1 MSPTQMLE
9 VFKSLLEQSTVRGSR
24 SSALKSVQWILGI
37 SVSGL
42 IGALQVGAPTW
53 LLISFC
59 VPIGLTLALFLFTFL
74 YLLFKNPDALRSEH
88 YELSKIALE
97 KGYIGDDITGLIKAE
112 AAENE
117 PKFLST
123 AEGDQKDQT

>member
-24 SSALKSVQWILGI
+24 SSALKSVQWILFI
-37 SVSGL
+37 AVSGL
-42 IGALQVGAPTW
+42 VAVLRVGGAPTW
-53 LLISFC
+53 LLVSLCI
-59 VPIGLTLALFLFTFL
+59 PIGLTLALFLFTFL

-97 KGYIGDDITGLIKAE
+97 KGYIGDNITGLIKAE
-112 AAENE
+112 TAESE

-123 AEGDQKDQT
+123 EGDQKD